1 MKINPVRKL
10 TRFIV
15 TILDIVIVA
24 GLLVSA
30 YGGSINPSVSVWPQ
44 LFGMSFPLWIIAAL
58 VMLPVS
64 YILWRKS
71 TFLPLIGILIASPAI
86 LTISPVHIGNA
97 LSESERQ
104 RSFTVMTYN
113 VYGFIDHEYEK
124 SDTATPPQWGSRT
137 IRQIIAEQPDIVCL
151 QEAYISTS
159 RYKAQMDS
167 IKEIYPYRN
176 FTNQAGEVLFS
187 KYPFKIIPTPQP
199 QWETAHYSAYELD
212 VDGRP
217 LLVVNCHLQSIG
229 LTPDDKA
236 LYRELTDKR
245 LESPTRS
252 ELSQV
257 KNSIISKLAEAFRL
271 RAEQARHIRKFLE
284 DHPGNAILTGDF
296 NDVQGNYAY
305 RCICAAGMRDAY
317 ADSAFGPT
325 ITYTDS
331 RFYFHIDQILYRGD
345 MRAVDI
351 IRGDI
356 KSSDHYPLTA
366 TFLWN
371 PSDTSHSS

>member
-10 TRFIV
+10 TRVII
-15 TILDIVIVA
+15 TILDLLIVV

-30 YGGSINPSVSVWPQ
+30 YGGSIDPSVSVLPQ
-44 LFGMSFPLWIIAAL
+44 LFGMSFPIWIMAML

-71 TFLPLIGILIASPAI
+71 AFIPVVGLLVASPAI
-86 LTISPVHIGNA
+86 FTISPIHIGGS

-113 VYGFIDHEYEK
+113 VYGFTDHEYEK
-124 SDTATPPQWGSRT
+124 SDSATPPSWGSRT
-137 IRQIIAEQPDIVCL
+137 LGQIIAGQPDIVCL
-151 QEAYISTS
+151 QEAYNPSV

-167 IKEIYPYRN
+167 IKDIYPYRN
-176 FTNQAGEVLFS
+176 FTDQVGEVLFS

-212 VDGRP
+212 VEGRP

-257 KNSIISKLAEAFRL
+257 KNSILSKLAEAFRL
-271 RAEQARHIRKFLE
+271 RAEQARHIRQFLE
-284 DHPGNAILTGDF
+284 NHPGNAILTGDF
-296 NDVQGNYAY
+296 NDVQSNYAY
-305 RCICAAGMRDAY
+305 RCICDAGMRDAY
-317 ADSAFGPT
+317 TDSAFGPT
-325 ITYTDS
+325 ITYIDS

-351 IRGDI
+351 VRGNM